1 MKRKPRIIQY
11 KLIGKLPVPCSNTRE
26 WAESLESIDRQVA
39 QDQVGGLIISTVFLG
54 LDHNFSGGDAILFE
68 TMVFA
73 DDTYEGFSGY
83 RERYSTW
90 DEAEKGHAVAVQWAR
105 EQMEQIE
112 RSTVI
117 TNRETDQC
125 T

>member
-1 MKRKPRIIQY
+1 MKRTLQY
-11 KLIGKLPVPCSNTRE
+11 KLIGKLAVPCSNIRE
-26 WAESLESIDRQVA
+26 WAESFESTDRQVA
-39 QDQVGGLIISTVFLG
+39 RDEVGGLIVSTIFLG
-54 LDHNFSGGDAILFE
+54 LDHNFSSGDAILFE

-83 RERYSTW
+83 QERYSTW